1 MNPSISLFRSL
12 LREAKK
18 VDNYN
23 FRLYAIRRV
32 KLGFQINRNLTG
44 YVWSLHIGR
53 AFSSSSFC
61 LCCKIIQY
69 NHTHLF
75 SHFSVSLFLEHLIIH
90 APLIYHYSRSHNRNE
105 ADLALREGQEN
116 LDILRRQVVLGSL
129 YPSAPSVMENAV

>member
-32 KLGFQINRNLTG
+32 KLGFQLNR
-44 YVWSLHIGR
+44 SLAG
-53 AFSSSSFC
+53 
-61 LCCKIIQY
+61 
-69 NHTHLF
+69 
-75 SHFSVSLFLEHLIIH
+75 
-90 APLIYHYSRSHNRNE
+90 NE

-129 YPSAPSVMENAV
+129 YPSARSVMENSA

>member
-32 KLGFQINRNLTG
+32 KLGFQINRNLAG
-44 YVWSLHIGR
+44 
-53 AFSSSSFC
+53 
-61 LCCKIIQY
+61 
-69 NHTHLF
+69 
-75 SHFSVSLFLEHLIIH
+75 
-90 APLIYHYSRSHNRNE
+90 NE
-105 ADLALREGQEN
+105 ADLAFREGQEN

-129 YPSAPSVMENAV
+129 YPSAKSVMENSA

>member
-23 FRLYAIRRV
+23 FRSYAIRRV
-32 KLGFQINRNLTG
+32 KLGFQVNRNLAG
-44 YVWSLHIGR
+44 
-53 AFSSSSFC
+53 
-61 LCCKIIQY
+61 
-69 NHTHLF
+69 
-75 SHFSVSLFLEHLIIH
+75 
-90 APLIYHYSRSHNRNE
+90 NE

-129 YPSAPSVMENAV
+129 YPSARSVMENSA